1 MRSTIAAALI
11 ILSLAP
17 LAACRARDPV
27 KQRLD
32 AITSAVEDRDA
43 DDVVKSLSDNFQ
55 GNNGESRQ
63 EALDELRRYL
73 FAYQNINVRLVNLE
87 IARRE
92 FSAAA
97 DFVAEVI
104 GNPKTIGGLDQIL
117 PRTAKVQFHI
127 EMRREGHSWLVTS
140 ATWQRVE

>member
-11 ILSLAP
+11 ILSLAA
-17 LAACRARDPV
+17 LAGCRARDPV

-43 DDVVKSLSDNFQ
+43 DDVVRSLSDSFQ

-63 EALDELRRYL
+63 EALDELRQYL
-73 FAYQNINVRLVNLE
+73 FAYQNINVRLADLE
-87 IARRE
+87 ISRRE

-97 DFVAEVI
+97 GFVAEVL
-104 GNPKTIGGLDQIL
+104 GNPKTIGGLDQIV
-117 PRTAKVQFHI
+117 PRTARVRFNV
-127 EMRREGHSWLVTS
+127 EMRREGDTWLVTS
-140 ATWQRVE
+140 ATWQRLD